1 MIHKRDEN
9 GQRTIICPLC
19 KLPFET
25 GDVGHFVDGKVYHPG
40 CLTLNEKLTNSK
52 GQLGEKSL
60 MSRFVAAKKKP
71 KVEPPRLPPTDEQLK
86 FLRG

>member
-1 MIHKRDEN
+1 MVQKKDETN

-25 GDVGHFVDGKVYHPG
+25 GDVGHFIDGKIYHPG

-60 MSRFVAAKKKP
+60 INRFIAAKKKP
-71 KVEPPRLPPTDEQLK
+71 NKVETIPPTDEQIK
-86 FLRG
+86 FLHG

>member
-1 MIHKRDEN
+1 MKNDTKEVQKAIV
-9 GQRTIICPLC
+9 CPLC

-25 GDVGHFVDGKVYHPG
+25 GDIGHFIDGKVYHPG

-60 MSRFVAAKKKP
+60 VNRFNAARTKP
-71 KVEPPRLPPTDEQLK
+71 KQAETPAVPPASPTA
-86 FLRG
+86 